1 MVEFNV
7 NKGIGRP
14 AEFKGLKAQYLFIFV
29 GGLLAVFVITVVIYM
44 IGLPQMICVGF
55 GAVSGSVLVWATFH
69 LNGKYGQYGLMKV
82 QATKNHPQYINNR
95 QQIKRLFTRIIN
107 KEEIE

>member
-95 QQIKRLFTRIIN
+95 RQIKHLFTRIIN